1 MLCISR
7 GSCFGEDGAWP
18 DHVTCGP
25 GLSSPGEF
33 FPLTWLWGCRR
44 ASGMP
49 PSLERQEVVMSLV
62 HPPFFFFL
70 SSLPSPVTAA
80 WCMGCQ
86 VSGYPTPHLPSVAV
100 GGSSTGKCSDPK
112 SCTSDVHPGGK
123 DSPSLFSP
131 CPPFP
136 CLPCALPLCRLL
148 ANGVE
153 LARVLSINGAE
164 YKQNKAFIS
173 RAVISLLIYFT
184 VHRLFICFHVFSA
197 GVICSS
203 E

>member
-1 MLCISR
+1 M
-7 GSCFGEDGAWP
+7 
-18 DHVTCGP
+18 
-25 GLSSPGEF
+25 
-33 FPLTWLWGCRR
+33 

-49 PSLERQEVVMSLV
+49 PSLEGQEVVMSLV

-70 SSLPSPVTAA
+70 CSLLLLPLLLSFPCNTSLVH
-80 WCMGCQ
+80 G
-86 VSGYPTPHLPSVAV
+86 VPISGYPTPHLSSVAV

-112 SCTSDVHPGGK
+112 PCTSDVCPGGK
-123 DSPSLFSP
+123 DSPSLLSP

>member
-1 MLCISR
+1 MHKPWQLFWGGWSLARLCNMWSR
-7 GSCFGEDGAWP
+7 SVEPWGIFSIDMALGVLTCIWDASIPGGTGGCDEVGASSLLLLP
-18 DHVTCGP
+18 LLLSFPCNTC
-25 GLSSPGEF
+25 
-33 FPLTWLWGCRR
+33 
-44 ASGMP
+44 
-49 PSLERQEVVMSLV
+49 LV
-62 HPPFFFFL
+62 HGVPI
-70 SSLPSPVTAA
+70 
-80 WCMGCQ
+80 
-86 VSGYPTPHLPSVAV
+86 SGYPTPHLSSVAV
-100 GGSSTGKCSDPK
+100 GGSSRGKCSDPK
-112 SCTSDVHPGGK
+112 PCTSDVCPGGK
-123 DSPSLFSP
+123 DSPSLLSP

>member
-1 MLCISR
+1 MWSRSVEPRGIFSVEMALGVQTCIWDASIP
-7 GSCFGEDGAWP
+7 GGTGGCDEVGASSLLLP
-18 DHVTCGP
+18 LL
-25 GLSSPGEF
+25 LS
-33 FPLTWLWGCRR
+33 FPCNIC
-44 ASGMP
+44 
-49 PSLERQEVVMSLV
+49 LV
-62 HPPFFFFL
+62 HGVPI
-70 SSLPSPVTAA
+70 
-80 WCMGCQ
+80 
-86 VSGYPTPHLPSVAV
+86 SGYPTPHLSSVAV

-112 SCTSDVHPGGK
+112 PCTSDVCPGGK
-123 DSPSLFSP
+123 DSPSLLSP